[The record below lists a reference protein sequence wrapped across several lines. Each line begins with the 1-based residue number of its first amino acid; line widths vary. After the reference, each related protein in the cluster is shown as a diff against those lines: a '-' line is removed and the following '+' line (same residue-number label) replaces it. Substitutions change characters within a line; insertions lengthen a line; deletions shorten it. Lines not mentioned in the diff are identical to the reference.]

1 MATFT
6 NALAQLNAPDF
17 NFKPSQAGDPPQT
30 FEILDTNTISNVCGL
45 DDLSSLCET
54 FEFKFF
60 IEDTS

>member
-17 NFKPSQAGDPPQT
+17 IFKPSQAGDPPQT
-30 FEILDTNTISNVCGL
+30 FAISDTNTMSNVCEL
-45 DDLSSLCET
+45 ADLSSLCET
-54 FEFKFF
+54 LEFKFF